1 MKTHEWLVSIS
12 KVLLDDDGNI
22 TGVLAIDTSIERLFN
37 VILGEDNRYRTS
49 YSYVVKEDQTF
60 IIYPDSKYLNR
71 KLPDLIGPVD
81 FNARSG
87 RFSYTFNGND
97 KFAHYTNIDE
107 LGWTVVTVVN
117 KAEVLN
123 PIIAKTTT
131 VLLIVIASVVFIGW
145 YMTNSLRKKIIN
157 PLKILRQQT
166 AEIIKG
172 ESVVTGT
179 HQYPDNE
186 IGEIASDIAQL
197 TEKELYRKNKQLS
210 ELNKELEKLSTTDK
224 LTGLPNRRK
233 IENELDK
240 TFSLWK
246 RYRRPF
252 TLLMIDIDDFKKI
265 NDSYGHQVGDVVLAE
280 LGRIFRRILRNTD
293 VPSRWGGEEFLIL
306 CPETGRDEGIKIAE
320 KIRSAV
326 EDHDFGLGEKVTVS
340 VGVCEAKD
348 NTSLNALLKEVDDKM
363 YEAKRSGKNRV
374 CA

>member
-1 MKTHEWLVSIS
+1 M
-12 KVLLDDDGNI
+12 
-22 TGVLAIDTSIERLFN
+22 
-37 VILGEDNRYRTS
+37 
-49 YSYVVKEDQTF
+49 
-60 IIYPDSKYLNR
+60 
-71 KLPDLIGPVD
+71 
-81 FNARSG
+81 
-87 RFSYTFNGND
+87 
-97 KFAHYTNIDE
+97 
-107 LGWTVVTVVN
+107 
-117 KAEVLN
+117 
-123 PIIAKTTT
+123 
-131 VLLIVIASVVFIGW
+131 
-145 YMTNSLRKKIIN
+145 
-157 PLKILRQQT
+157 
-166 AEIIKG
+166 
-172 ESVVTGT
+172 
-179 HQYPDNE
+179 
-186 IGEIASDIAQL
+186 